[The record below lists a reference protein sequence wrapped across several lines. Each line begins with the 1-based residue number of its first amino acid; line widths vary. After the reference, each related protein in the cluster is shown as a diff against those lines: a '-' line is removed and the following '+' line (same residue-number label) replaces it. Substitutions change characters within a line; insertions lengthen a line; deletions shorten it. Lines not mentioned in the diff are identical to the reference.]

1 MCVCVCVC
9 GGVNMYKYLKE
20 LGRNSLIKSSYILGV
35 ESESC
40 AIYTM
45 YLKVLI
51 YTIWFTSYFITI
63 LCFM

>member
-1 MCVCVCVC
+1 
-9 GGVNMYKYLKE
+9 MYKYLKE